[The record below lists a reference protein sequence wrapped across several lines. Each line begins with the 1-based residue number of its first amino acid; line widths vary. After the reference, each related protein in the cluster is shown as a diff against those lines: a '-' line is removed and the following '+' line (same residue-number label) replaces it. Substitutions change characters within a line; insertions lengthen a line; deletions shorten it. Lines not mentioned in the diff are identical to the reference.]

1 MSRKTKAE
9 ARARTESLAMQRLRD
24 EAEARTRSRS
34 KAAAA
39 GSGSGAKEPKPLVKI
54 PKNKVGRAVFFGSQA
69 AGAVTAARAI
79 KNARA
84 KGDKLELVHGV
95 LTVAVLAATALLA
108 LRNTWPGH
116 GGADGDGEAAELTS
130 GR

>member
-1 MSRKTKAE
+1 
-9 ARARTESLAMQRLRD
+9 MQRLRD
-24 EAEARTRSRS
+24 EAEVRTRSRS
-34 KAAAA
+34 KAAGAAA
-39 GSGSGAKEPKPLVKI
+39 GAGSAAKEPKPLVKI

-69 AGAVTAARAI
+69 AGAVTATRAI

-95 LTVAVLAATALLA
+95 LTAALLAATALLA
-108 LRNTWPGH
+108 LRNTRHGH
-116 GGADGDGEAAELTS
+116 SAADGDGDGQPAELIS